1 MVAQPTLVAT
11 SGASPAP
18 ASIGGRNKEEH
29 MAENSFDVVAEV
41 DRQEVDNAIN
51 QASKEV
57 AQRYDFKGTDAK
69 VAWSGEQVLV
79 TANSEERVNAALDV
93 LRDKLVKRKVSL
105 KSLEYGEPK
114 PGGQGQYR
122 LEISLVEGIPT
133 DKAKA
138 MVKQIKAS
146 KLKVTPAIQGDQLRI
161 SSKSR
166 DALQEVQEL
175 LRANDQDLPLRFT
188 NYK

>member
-1 MVAQPTLVAT
+1 
-11 SGASPAP
+11 
-18 ASIGGRNKEEH
+18 
-29 MAENSFDVVAEV
+29 MADNSFDVVAET

-57 AQRYDFKGTDAK
+57 AQRFDFKNTGAQ
-69 VAWSGEQVLV
+69 VAWSGDQIVV
-79 TANSEERVNAALDV
+79 SANSEERALAALDV
-93 LRDKLVKRKVSL
+93 LKEKLVKRKVSL
-105 KSLEYGEPK
+105 KSIDAGDPK
-114 PGGQGQYR
+114 PAGGATYR
-122 LEISLVEGIPT
+122 LEITLVEGIPT
-133 DKAKA
+133 EKAKA

-166 DALQEVQEL
+166 DALQEVQAL
-175 LRANDQDLPLRFT
+175 LRNNDQDLPLKFT